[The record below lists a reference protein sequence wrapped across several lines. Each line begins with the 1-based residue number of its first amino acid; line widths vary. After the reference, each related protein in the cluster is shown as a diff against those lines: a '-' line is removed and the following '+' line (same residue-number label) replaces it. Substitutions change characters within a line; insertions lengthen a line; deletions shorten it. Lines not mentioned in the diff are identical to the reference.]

1 MPLFAVHPGQA
12 ELGRREMY
20 ECSSMMFGKIHVVA
34 IRKRAQSAVDDKVVR
49 IIAIN
54 LLSFLTG

>member
-1 MPLFAVHPGQA
+1 
-12 ELGRREMY
+12 MY